1 MRGPYSYRDDPA
13 VPRFADDRPVIIFD
27 GECVLCS
34 GSAQFVMRRDKRKV
48 YRLLAAQT
56 PLGRALYAHYGLGAQ
71 DLHAYDYETMIL
83 IADGTAM
90 LKSEA
95 VIRIAEGLGLP
106 WSLAAVFRVIPR
118 SWRDRLYGVL
128 ARNRLR
134 ILGRRESCFM
144 PSPADADRFLA

>member
-34 GSAQFVMRRDKRKV
+34 GSAQFVIRHDGRKV

-56 PLGRALYAHYGLGAQ
+56 PLGRALYAHF
-71 DLHAYDYETMIL
+71 DLDARDYETMIVL
-83 IADGTAM
+83 ADGVAL

-106 WSLAAVFRVIPR
+106 WSVAAVFRVVPR

-134 ILGRRESCFM
+134 LLGRREHCYV
-144 PSPADADRFLA
+144 PAPGDADRFLA